1 MKNFHS
7 KLSVVAP
14 FIFFPF
20 LVLFRKKKKIAYIF
34 LAFIIL
40 TLSSCFLNFYR
51 TNTKPS
57 INADNVSRL
66 KSENK
71 YFVIHFSN
79 SINVLEDMYVKNDS
93 LFGKINLLPPI
104 HAKYLHPNTASS
116 KNRVKHI
123 DKKNALM
130 EVHLYT
136 NLQLFADDSLFAAPL
151 TSFNRSDVYELN
163 KSATNTNHIL
173 STVGIVV
180 TVGLIIGTI
189 AAIAAAS
196 AAADAASGCNCP
208 QVYIEN
214 NGTYNFTSGLYSG
227 AVYSTL
233 ERTDY
238 LPLSTISSDAKNISF
253 KIANA
258 KNEEQFI
265 NKVEL
270 LQVNH
275 TSEIN
280 VLADRHGNIYSY
292 EKTFAPTAALTDNNN
307 NIKQVLEQ
315 TDEQYYSFDNN
326 ANKNGLSDVRLIFD
340 KPANADNA
348 KLIIHARNTYWGGLL
363 HKEFINLFG
372 DDFEKWRAKQE
383 AANPKDLEKWQ
394 TDQALPLMVYIK
406 QNNEWKFVDYFQL
419 IGNTAS
425 RDMIMQ
431 IDTKNI
437 SGDKIELK
445 LETAYRFWDLDFAA
459 IDYTNNQNFI
469 TTVIE
474 PAEAIKSGSTNE
486 KQTLLNSDKEYVHL
500 VNDESISFKYQIP
513 ASQTATASYFLVSG
527 GYYHSLEQI
536 TGKANYNELIKF
548 KKPGAFDKFSREK
561 YKEAQDVAAVM
572 QFR

>member
-1 MKNFHS
+1 MKSFHS

-20 LVLFRKKKKIAYIF
+20 LILFRKKNKIAYMF

-40 TLSSCFLNFYR
+40 TLSSCYLNFYR
-51 TNTKPS
+51 TNTQSS
-57 INADNVSRL
+57 INADNISRL

-71 YFVIHFSN
+71 YFIIHFSDTICGLKEVYLN
-79 SINVLEDMYVKNDS
+79 GDTLYGTLIS
-93 LFGKINLLPPI
+93 LPEE
-104 HAKYLHPNTASS
+104 HAKYLHPKSN
-116 KNRVKHI
+116 VKSI
-123 DKKNALM
+123 FKKKDKVNALA

-136 NLQLFADDSLFAAPL
+136 NTNFNNTDSVFSASL
-151 TSFNRSDVYELN
+151 TSFNRTDVYEFN
-163 KSATNTNHIL
+163 ESATRQNHTL
-173 STVGIVV
+173 STVGIIASVV
-180 TVGLIIGTI
+180 VIVGVISI
-189 AAIAAAS
+189 AIAAAS
-196 AAADAASGCNCP
+196 INSSSGCNCP

-238 LPLSTISSDAKNISF
+238 LPLTAIPSDAKDISF

-275 TSEIN
+275 AAETN

-292 EKTFAPTAALTDNNN
+292 EKTFAPTAALTDGNKD
-307 NIKQVLEQ
+307 IKQVLTQ
-315 TDEQYYSFDNN
+315 TDKQYYSFDNN
-326 ANKNGLSDVRLIFD
+326 ANKEGFSDIRLIFN
-340 KPANADNA
+340 KPKDAANA

-431 IDTKNI
+431 FDTKNI

-459 IDYTNNQNFI
+459 IDYSNNQNFT

-474 PAEAIKSGSTNE
+474 PAEAKKTDNTNE

-513 ASQTATASYFLVSG
+513 SSQTATATYFIVSG

-536 TGKANYNELIKF
+536 TGKANYNELLKF
-548 KKPGAFDKFSREK
+548 KKPAAFDKFSREK
-561 YKEAQDVAAVM
+561 YKEAQDVAALM
-572 QFR
+572 RNK